1 MSSFL
6 LITALSLLCSS
17 QAQITSAPPAIV
29 VHPPAYSTAVAG
41 QTVRL
46 TCAAYGVPTPNIYW
60 SKASG
65 NITAMMQDSNSG
77 VRGYWQTLTVNG
89 TDFAVSVL
97 EICGVGAVHTDE
109 YSCWADNGVSGV
121 GIAASTAKFFLSI
134 SIAPSEPPAIVV
146 HPPNATSVDYGS
158 TIEAVCVAYGN
169 PIPSISW
176 TKSGCSNISAS
187 GYARV
192 YNEIVT
198 YNDVSF
204 RKSVLQLCNVKE
216 NDTDSYSCSAT
227 NGVNGEGLAP
237 NNWPWSLSVS
247 PSPSP
252 SPPPPLS
259 SIMPSIMPTSNSSMM
274 MTTMTSSMISSMST
288 STSTSMSMPG
298 TSMSMSAT
306 STCMPASPTQTLGT
320 TSGILSNEASLYVA
334 VIILE
339 AIFVIILLLAL
350 VIATVLAIKFNRQY
364 REKVGRIDIPNAPND
379 PRVRLGVENPLHALS
394 GESEYEIGGSMSYKE
409 LVKKVEETEKD
420 RAALLD

>member
-1 MSSFL
+1 MSSLL

-17 QAQITSAPPAIV
+17 QAQISSAPPAIV
-29 VHPPAYSTAVAG
+29 VHPPAYSTAVAA

-46 TCAAYGVPTPNIYW
+46 TCAAYGVPTPTISW

-77 VRGYWQTLTVNG
+77 VRGYWQSVTVNG
-89 TDFAVSVL
+89 TEFAVSVL
-97 EICGVGAVHTDE
+97 EICGVGSFHTDE

-134 SIAPSEPPAIVV
+134 SVAPSEPPAIVV

-169 PIPSISW
+169 PIPSVSW
-176 TKSGCSNISAS
+176 TKSGCSNISTS

-216 NDTDSYSCSAT
+216 NDTDWYSCSAT
-227 NGVNGEGLAP
+227 NGINGEGLAP

-252 SPPPPLS
+252 PPPPLS
-259 SIMPSIMPTSNSSMM
+259 SSMPPMPTSSMM
-274 MTTMTSSMISSMST
+274 MSMMTSSMIGSMST
-288 STSTSMSMPG
+288 STSKSMS
-298 TSMSMSAT
+298 TSAT
-306 STCMPASPTQTLGT
+306 PTQTLGT
-320 TSGILSNEASLYVA
+320 TSGLSSNVASVYVGI
-334 VIILE
+334 IILE
-339 AIFVIILLLAL
+339 AFFVIILLLAL
-350 VIATVLAIKFNRQY
+350 VITTFFAIKFNRQY

-379 PRVRLGVENPLHALS
+379 PRVRFGVENPLHALE
-394 GESEYEIGGSMSYKE
+394 GENEYDVAGSLSYKE

-420 RAALLD
+420 KTALLD